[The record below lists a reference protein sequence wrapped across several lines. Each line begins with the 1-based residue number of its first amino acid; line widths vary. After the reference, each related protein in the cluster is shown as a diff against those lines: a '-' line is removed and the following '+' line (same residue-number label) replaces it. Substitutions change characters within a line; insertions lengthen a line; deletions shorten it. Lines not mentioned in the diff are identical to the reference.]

1 MLRKLIAENI
11 ALNISDQLNNHRV
24 KYFYN
29 LFSDSINWSRDQI
42 VSFQVD
48 KAKELLEYSYKYSPF
63 FKKRLDDSGLD
74 FSNIKYLDELKK
86 VPSLTRFDL
95 QNNLKDIL
103 SKEFD
108 ITKCSRGSSSGST
121 GHPVIYY
128 HDKIGNSASKASA
141 IISKQL
147 GGYKLGD
154 SWINIW
160 GNPTAVNTEWK
171 KPGSKIKKYFMNESR
186 FPAYK
191 LNDIHQFENLKGII
205 LSKKPKYVYG
215 YTNAIFLF
223 SKFLEEK
230 NIKLDFVKGVFT
242 TAENLHE
249 FQRMKIEE
257 QIGKVYDHYGCSEIN
272 GIAMQTEYDEYYSI
286 LDPHVIVE
294 YGETMDTVSNT
305 KKIIITDLQNRVLPF
320 IRYENGDMAVPSQDE
335 KYENYRLKFSKFK
348 RIDGRVSDIVKLP
361 GGGSLVVPSFF
372 GSRMLK
378 NIDGIKQY
386 QIIKYNDRISINF
399 VIDGEL
405 SADAIKIINE
415 TLKEYIPDQVKTE
428 LVFNKEVEYSQN
440 GKFKLFI
447 DKSNLN

>member
-11 ALNISDQLNNHRV
+11 ALNISDQLNNHQV

-86 VPSLTRFDL
+86 IPPLTRFDL

-191 LNDIHQFENLKGII
+191 LNDIHQFENLKEII

-335 KYENYRLKFSKFK
+335 KYENYRAPIFK
-348 RIDGRVSDIVKLP
+348 I
-361 GGGSLVVPSFF
+361 
-372 GSRMLK
+372 
-378 NIDGIKQY
+378 
-386 QIIKYNDRISINF
+386 
-399 VIDGEL
+399 
-405 SADAIKIINE
+405 
-415 TLKEYIPDQVKTE
+415 
-428 LVFNKEVEYSQN
+428 
-440 GKFKLFI
+440 
-447 DKSNLN
+447 